1 LPTRGRRSAPFS
13 LHRDLHLGRQPQRL
27 SVCTNSNLLEARH
40 RGRRFVCGHVD
51 GTDVQTRVPGSSG
64 SAPTTLPRAPSRPP
78 GSSRKNLHPFRLL
91 HSRPSAPRPLPLTR
105 RGRGSRDSTARSRAG
120 SSAKASRGRG
130 AALLARPRPLERKAT
145 RAHRMPS
152 RPAVAPAAS
161 GARAPHPK
169 VGVGSSVAESAVL
182 SPGPAGFPSSS
193 RGRHERMRVRP
204 ALLHDPASVSRA
216 ARARCTPLGYVAKP
230 GFLC

>member
-1 LPTRGRRSAPFS
+1 MPTRRRRSAPFS
-13 LHRDLHLGRQPQRL
+13 LDRDLHPGRQPQRL
-27 SVCTNSNLLEARH
+27 SVCASSNLLEARH
-40 RGRRFVCGHVD
+40 RGRRLVCGHVD
-51 GTDVQTRVPGSSG
+51 GTDVQTRAPGSSG
-64 SAPTTLPRAPSRPP
+64 SALTTPRAPSWPS
-78 GSSRKNLHPFRLL
+78 GSSRKDLHPFRLL
-91 HSRPSAPRPLPLTR
+91 HSRPSAHRPLPSTR

-130 AALLARPRPLERKAT
+130 AALLARPRPPERQAT

-161 GARAPHPK
+161 CARAPHPK
-169 VGVGSSVAESAVL
+169 VGVGSLVAESAVL

-204 ALLHDPASVSRA
+204 ALVHDPASVSRA
-216 ARARCTPLGYVAKP
+216 ARARCTPLAYVAKP
-230 GFLC
+230 RFLC